1 MLELRKVFLVSIRHK
16 IHLFEVTA
24 LFKSETTYQPEKTL
38 MTITHDMR
46 ICQSDYPMDWYPE
59 AFIPYA
65 EEYQALPDRQLTTV
79 LKWMTPYMKKAQDHF
94 GDQLLLLAHYYMGG
108 DIVRLIEQF
117 GGKIGDSYQLAL
129 MAANHPE
136 KSVIIESAVHF
147 MAESISILAHEHQ
160 HVYITNP
167 KSGCTMEMLAKDFMV
182 EPAFLDLNQR
192 YGQDNILPVCYMNTS
207 GRVKAMTGAQGG
219 AVCTSSNVKKIFQWA
234 QKQQKKILFIP
245 DQHMGENVAYWLGI
259 KHIAY
264 WPGGTAGAQYS
275 LSAQDAATLER
286 FDKAELILFSSHC
299 AVHTVYQPEQC
310 DYWHSQGYTTIVHP
324 ECRNDV
330 IRVAQH
336 AGSTA
341 FIWDYVVHDR
351 AGTKRYAIGTENH
364 MVENLKQH
372 CKQLSIEVVN
382 LAEAPSDSEKKGVG
396 CGCATM
402 SRNDPP
408 HLVALLDLLR
418 LGKKLDYSEVKAGD
432 VVNEFT
438 GLRHRLQ
445 HNDQQWVID
454 NAKRA
459 LQKMIDITEDRV

>member
-1 MLELRKVFLVSIRHK
+1 M
-16 IHLFEVTA
+16 
-24 LFKSETTYQPEKTL
+24 FKSHDTYNPEKSK
-38 MTITHDMR
+38 MHITNDMR
-46 ICQSDYPMDWYPE
+46 ICQADYPLDWYQSD
-59 AFIPYA
+59 FIPYA
-65 EEYQALPDRQLTTV
+65 EEYLALPDRKLTTV
-79 LKWMTPYMKKAQDHF
+79 LAWMTPYVRRAQDHF
-94 GDQLLLLAHYYMGG
+94 GDQLLMLAHYYMGG

-117 GGKIGDSYQLAL
+117 GGQVGDSYQLAL

-147 MAESISILAHEHQ
+147 MAESISILANEHQ

-182 EPAFLDLNQR
+182 EPAFTDLNNR
-192 YGQDNILPVCYMNTS
+192 YGAENIIPVCYMNTS

-234 QKQQKKILFIP
+234 QRKNKKILFIP
-245 DQHMGENVAYWLGI
+245 DKHMGENVAYWLGI
-259 KHIAY
+259 NKLAY

-275 LSAQDAATLER
+275 LAAQNQSTLDQ
-286 FDKAELILFSSHC
+286 FDRAELILFASEC
-299 AVHTVYQPEQC
+299 AVHTYYQPEMC
-310 DYWHSQGYTTIVHP
+310 EYWHSQGYTTIVHP
-324 ECRNDV
+324 ECKNDV

-341 FIWDYVVHDR
+341 FIWDYVVNDR

-372 CKQLSIEVVN
+372 CVGLGISVIS
-382 LAEAPSDSEKKGVG
+382 LAEAPSGLNEKNMG

-402 SRNDPP
+402 SRNDAP

-418 LGKKLDYSEVKAGD
+418 QGKNMNYNEVRAGD
-432 VVNEFT
+432 MVNEFT
-438 GLRHRLQ
+438 GTRHRLQ
-445 HNDQQWVID
+445 TDDQNWVVD

-459 LQKMIDITEDRV
+459 LQMMIDITEDWV

>member
-1 MLELRKVFLVSIRHK
+1 M
-16 IHLFEVTA
+16 FENSTP
-24 LFKSETTYQPEKTL
+24 FQPEATL
-38 MTITHDMR
+38 MHIRNDMS
-46 ICQSDYPMDWYPE
+46 ICQSDYPLDWYQE
-59 AFIPYA
+59 DFIPYA
-65 EEYQALPDRQLTTV
+65 QEYQALPDRKLTTV
-79 LKWMTPYMKKAQDHF
+79 LEWMKPYLKKAQDHF
-94 GDQLLLLAHYYMGG
+94 GDKLLLLAHYYMGG
-108 DIVRLIEQF
+108 DIVRLVEQF

-147 MAESISILAHEHQ
+147 MAESISILANTNQ
-160 HVYITNP
+160 QVYITNP

-182 EPAFLDLNQR
+182 EPAFLDLNER
-192 YGQDNILPVCYMNTS
+192 YGAENILPVCYMNTS

-234 QKQQKKILFIP
+234 QKQNKKILFIP

-259 KHIAY
+259 KNLAY

-275 LSAQDAATLER
+275 LPTQDKKTITQ
-286 FDKAELILFSSHC
+286 FDKAELILFASQC
-299 AVHTVYQPEQC
+299 AVHTVYQPEMC
-310 DYWHSQGYTTIVHP
+310 EYWHSQNYTTIVHP
-324 ECRNDV
+324 ECRNEV

-364 MVENLKQH
+364 MVDNLKQY
-372 CKQLSIEVVN
+372 CKSLGIDVVN
-382 LAEAPSDSEKKGVG
+382 LAEAPKKDEEKGIG

-418 LGKKLDYSEVKAGD
+418 QGKTMSYNEVKAGD

-438 GLRHRLQ
+438 GTRNRLPV
-445 HNDQQWVID
+445 NDQQWVID
-454 NAKRA
+454 NAKKS
-459 LQKMIDITEDRV
+459 LEMMINITEDRI

>member
-1 MLELRKVFLVSIRHK
+1 MFQSNSV
-16 IHLFEVTA
+16 
-24 LFKSETTYQPEKTL
+24 YQPEKTL
-38 MTITHDMR
+38 MRITNDMS
-46 ICQSDYPMDWYPE
+46 ICQRDYPLDWYQTD
-59 AFIPYA
+59 FIPYA
-65 EEYQALPDRQLTTV
+65 EEYQALPDRKLTTV
-79 LKWMTPYMKKAQDHF
+79 LKWMTPYIKRAQDHF

-136 KSVIIESAVHF
+136 KSVIVESAVHF
-147 MAESISILAHEHQ
+147 MAESISILANENQ

-167 KSGCTMEMLAKDFMV
+167 KSGCTMEILAKDFMV
-182 EPAFLDLNQR
+182 QPALMDLNAR
-192 YGQDNILPVCYMNTS
+192 FGADNILPVCYMNTS

-234 QKQQKKILFIP
+234 QKQNKKILFIP
-245 DQHMGENVAYWLGI
+245 DQHMGQNVAYWLGI
-259 KHIAY
+259 NNTAY

-275 LSAQDAATLER
+275 LEAQDKETLKQ
-286 FDKAELILFSSHC
+286 FDQAELILFASEC
-299 AVHTVYQPEQC
+299 AVHTYYRPEMC
-310 DYWHSQGYTTIVHP
+310 EYWHSQQYTTIVHP

-341 FIWDYVVHDR
+341 FIWDYVVNDR
-351 AGTKRYAIGTENH
+351 AGTRQYAIGTENH
-364 MVENLKQH
+364 LVENLKQH
-372 CKQLSIEVVN
+372 CVNLNIQVVN
-382 LAEAPSDSEKKGVG
+382 LAETPQDLNKKGVG

-418 LGKKLDYSEVKAGD
+418 QGKTMNYNEVYAGD
-432 VVNEFT
+432 MVDEFT
-438 GLRHRLQ
+438 GSRNRLQ
-445 HNDQQWVID
+445 QQDQDWVIG
-454 NAKRA
+454 NAKKA
-459 LQKMIDITEDRV
+459 LQKMIDITEDNKSEP